1 MKTFNVSFKILLI
14 SVIASVITTL
24 LISEGIARN
33 DSFNFTAPLTGTKL
47 FNSDQ
52 SQVLTGLN
60 IDVAD
65 RQRNFIKLSGISG
78 QVKKNPYQNWSEVI
92 AFEYALGNK
101 NISDQYDL
109 KPGSIRV
116 IKRIDTATTD
126 MTEYWTK
133 NKTVNSAVIE
143 CTMEFNN
150 KRSPVVFL
158 RLELEGVK
166 IEKIGPKT
174 FTCRDGFIVAEE
186 LVLSYQSIR
195 GTYYEIEENGS
206 RSGPYN
212 FLYQNN

>member
-92 AFEYALGNK
+92 AFEYALGNE